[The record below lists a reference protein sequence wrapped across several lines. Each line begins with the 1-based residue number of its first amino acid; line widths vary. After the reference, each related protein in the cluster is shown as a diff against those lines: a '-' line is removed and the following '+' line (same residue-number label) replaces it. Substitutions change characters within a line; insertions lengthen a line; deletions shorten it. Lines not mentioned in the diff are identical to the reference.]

1 MRMILP
7 TRPTPCQSTER
18 STLFEV
24 TFRAGNLVIQER
36 HAVRFNERFGY
47 AYDAAMTMSKASNN
61 VFQQSFNVNSLNAIT
76 NTYRAGTLTLAG
88 TTTRPAT
95 NVTVNAT
102 NAILYAD
109 NTFAFTN
116 QPLVD
121 GTNSFP
127 AIAKH

>member
-47 AYDAAMTMSKASNN
+47 AYDAAMTMRKASNN

-76 NTYRAGTLTLAG
+76 NTYRAGTLTVAG
-88 TTTRPAT
+88 TTTSPAT
-95 NVTVNAT
+95 NVTVKYNSHLQT
-102 NAILYAD
+102 GVEQSWHM
-109 NTFAFTN
+109 TGK
-116 QPLVD
+116 VD
-121 GTNSFP
+121 PNVPVTS
-127 AIAKH
+127 